1 MNDNPINIFMVS
13 FDWDDIARKKPD
25 ALASKLN
32 RDKLYPEKNKFLIL
46 SWGPGRYEKNIS
58 PNIRVV
64 RRSARLRFFRPLY
77 DFLTFFVGPSVIRQ
91 NRFVPD
97 LLFVYDFP
105 FALALSRVKR
115 LFNIPLI
122 LCLTNQPRQ
131 YINPRQ
137 SLRLPK
143 LWYQMLVERLATK
156 YITLV
161 YTTGQTLRRYAL
173 ERGIPKEN
181 VMVYIMDTITPD
193 KQIAINAQGGLL
205 RKQFPIPEEHKILL
219 SAARLEGEK
228 GLERL
233 IKAFAELSN
242 KDLSL
247 VIAGKGPS
255 LQALLELSKALGVGG
270 RVFFPG
276 HISRPDL
283 WNAYKD
289 ADVFI
294 LLSTAEALGLVF
306 LEAMYA
312 ELPVI
317 GSRADGIVESI
328 GAGEERGFLWEPED
342 GIQALEERLDQC
354 FSGQAKGR
362 VLKAK
367 AHVERELDNKT
378 DIATAYHLCQSR

>member
-1 MNDNPINIFMVS
+1 MEHNPLNIFMVS
-13 FDWDDIARKKPD
+13 FDWDDLANKKPENII
-25 ALASKLN
+25 AKLN

-131 YINPRQ
+131 YINSRQ

-143 LWYQMLVERLATK
+143 LWYQMLVERLAKK

-161 YTTGQTLRRYAL
+161 YTTSQSLRRYAL
-173 ERGIPKEN
+173 ERGIPREN
-181 VMVYIMDTITPD
+181 VSVYIMDTITPD
-193 KQIAINAQGGLL
+193 KEIAINAQGGFL
-205 RKQFPIPEEHKILL
+205 RKKFPIPENHKILF

-255 LQALLELSKALGVGG
+255 GEALVELSKTLGVAD
-270 RVFFPG
+270 RVFFAG

-289 ADVFI
+289 AHVFI

-317 GSRADGIVESI
+317 GSRVDGIMESI
-328 GAGEERGFLWEPED
+328 GEEEERGFLWDPSD
-342 GIQALEERLDQC
+342 GIGALEERLNMC
-354 FSGQAKGR
+354 FAGQVADR
-362 VLKAK
+362 VSRAK
-367 AHVERELDNKT
+367 AHVERELENKT
-378 DIATAYHLCQSR
+378 DIITAYHLCQK

>member
-77 DFLTFFVGPSVIRQ
+77 DFLTFFIAPQVIRESG
-91 NRFVPD
+91 VIPD
-97 LLFVYDFP
+97 MLFVYDFP
-105 FALALSRVKR
+105 FALALARAKR
-115 LFNIPLI
+115 IFNIPLI

-131 YINPRQ
+131 YINSRQ

-143 LWYQMLVERLATK
+143 LWYQIFVERLARK

-161 YTTGQTLRRYAL
+161 YTTSQSLRRYAL

-181 VMVYIMDTITPD
+181 VVVYIMDTITPD
-193 KQIAINAQGGLL
+193 KQIVVDAQGGFL
-205 RKQFPIPEEHKILL
+205 RKKFPIPENHKILF

-255 LQALLELSKALGVGG
+255 HGSLLELSQTLGVGD

-306 LEAMYA
+306 LEAMCA

-328 GAGEERGFLWEPED
+328 GNGEERGFLWEPSD
-342 GIQALEERLDQC
+342 GIQALEERLLKC
-354 FSGQAKGR
+354 FSGQATDR
-362 VLKAK
+362 VNRAK
-367 AHVERELDNKT
+367 AHVERELGNKT
-378 DIATAYHLCQSR
+378 DITTAYHLCQK